1 MTSDSALFRLSQQY
15 FYDIVAE
22 LANNGL
28 AINPKLQIQE
38 ANGLL
43 CYYDLKQQTIY
54 LSLPDRDTAQGKL
67 QLMLLRSLF
76 ACPSNLE
83 VIQFLQLA
91 LHWLVSH
98 EIAHHL
104 RHQADLLSI
113 NIWHE
118 EQIANHLAIAL
129 SKPRFS
135 ETERQW
141 LHAFLQCAS
150 ENLAQKVDVLDSAV
164 NSYGSLLH
172 SLQLVGLIDMP
183 TLKQTQ
189 LLQIQTGLPSEVILR
204 KQGSANTA
212 LSASISQRN
221 HIIGQ
226 FNTMNKDNVFRHL
239 YYYFGWMDIA
249 LMSSESYSVREFAN
263 QYLNQSTDDLKNL
276 AFIGEIS

>member
-1 MTSDSALFRLSQQY
+1 MTSDSALFELSQAY
-15 FYDIVAE
+15 FQDIVAV
-22 LANNGL
+22 L
-28 AINPKLQIQE
+28 AINGITVSPKLQLS
-38 ANGLL
+38 AADSLL
-43 CYYDLKQQTIY
+43 CYYGLKQQTIF
-54 LSLPDRDTAQGKL
+54 LSLPDRDSIQGKL

-76 ACPSNLE
+76 ACTSNME
-83 VIQFLQLA
+83 VIEFLQLA

-135 ETERQW
+135 EIERQW
-141 LHAFLQCAS
+141 LHAFLQRATN
-150 ENLAQKVDVLDSAV
+150 NLAQKLDDLDSAV

-172 SLQLVGLIDMP
+172 SLQFAGLIDMP

-189 LLQIQTGLPSEVILR
+189 LLQIEAGFPSEFILR
-204 KQGSANTA
+204 KTEMSNPNISTA
-212 LSASISQRN
+212 ILQRIR
-221 HIIGQ
+221 IIGQ
-226 FNTMNKDNVFRHL
+226 FNSLNKDNIFRHL

-249 LMSSESYSVREFAN
+249 LMSSESYSVAKFAN
-263 QYLNQSTDDLKNL
+263 QYLNHASVEQNNL
-276 AFIGEIS
+276 RRNGEIS